1 MMDDFSFMY
10 QEEDIVH
17 ALSMKCWPAQ
27 IQETINDGRD
37 KIGSVTEEM
46 VLKLEQDKE
55 EFGRNMQ
62 SYKDTFKKIQTFNS
76 VDQVI
81 PFAKDAKILDNNIKD
96 ASTSCEQFNLR
107 ETRLNQPLTQYPDLE
122 TLRTDFIPFF
132 DLLDTAYSAIMNLTD
147 YYQSPLVN

>member
-1 MMDDFSFMY
+1 MQSNGFIELSKSETKQAQEDLLKIVENHHIMMDDFSFMY

-76 VDQVI
+76 VD
-81 PFAKDAKILDNNIKD
+81 
-96 ASTSCEQFNLR
+96 
-107 ETRLNQPLTQYPDLE
+107 
-122 TLRTDFIPFF
+122 
-132 DLLDTAYSAIMNLTD
+132 
-147 YYQSPLVN
+147 